1 MSIEISYAASSS
13 QRQLCVLVLDAS
25 GSMAEPVP
33 GTGKSRMQLLN
44 EGVRTLHQDLM
55 QDEVARNRVR
65 LAIVLVGGPQ
75 DDAALLMEWTD
86 VMDFEPFD
94 ISAGGLTPLAK
105 GMRIALQVIEQEKLS
120 LKSAGITYTRP
131 WMFVMTDGEPT
142 DDPAEWQAATAEC
155 RAAEKASRCNVFPV
169 GVDGANMAVLSQISA
184 LTPAIH
190 MSAARFKEFFLW
202 LSASTS
208 AASRSA
214 PGDTVQMPTIN
225 AWANVQS

>member
-13 QRQLCVLVLDAS
+13 QRQLCMLVLDAS
-25 GSMAEPVP
+25 GSMSDSVP
-33 GTGKSRMQLLN
+33 GTGKTRMDLLN

-75 DDAALLMEWTD
+75 DDAALLMDWTD
-86 VMDFEPFD
+86 VMDFEPFE
-94 ISAGGLTPLAK
+94 ISAGGLTPLGK
-105 GMRIALQVIEQEKLS
+105 GMRVALQVIEQEKLA

-131 WMFVMTDGEPT
+131 WMFVMTDGAPT
-142 DDPAEWQAATAEC
+142 DEPGDWQVATAEC
-155 RAAEKASRCNVFPV
+155 RAAEAAGRCNVFPV
-169 GVDGANMAVLSQISA
+169 GVDGADMAVLSQISA
-184 LTPAIH
+184 ATPAIQ
-190 MSAARFKEFFLW
+190 MSAAKFKEFFLW

-214 PGDTVQMPTIN
+214 PGDTVQMPTIS